1 MPVPQPPFQPDTTM
15 PGNDD
20 STPHSFQARLV
31 PAQQL
36 SAISSHIAEDAL
48 FEGALSA
55 QQDLGL
61 RIDGSLHG
69 PICLA
74 VGGTVHIGPSGVVL
88 DTVIEAD
95 HVLIEGQV
103 RGTVLARQTLELAS
117 TASLLGDVVYGTLL
131 DVHAGAKLRGRIEYR
146 PLDTPS
152 AS

>member
-1 MPVPQPPFQPDTTM
+1 MAQPLSHQDPTM
-15 PGNDD
+15 PGQDFT
-20 STPHSFQARLV
+20 SRPRTSARLV

-36 SAISSHIAEDAL
+36 GAINSQIAEDAL
-48 FEGALSA
+48 FEGSLSA

-61 RIDGSLHG
+61 RIDGTLHG
-69 PICLA
+69 EVCLA
-74 VGGTVHIGPSGVVL
+74 VGGTVHIGPTGVVL

-103 RGTVLARQTLELAS
+103 RGTVLARQTLEITS

-152 AS
+152 AA